1 MTCFWTHI
9 GLRARPIAFVLAI
22 AAAWSSSGI
31 SDVSAQKADV
41 YTVAKVKTDA
51 TAKDAVSAKR
61 QALASAGE
69 RALRT
74 LFKRV
79 APYTAYDRL
88 PAVKTALIDDMLEN
102 FSVRRERNSA
112 TQYLA
117 TLDYRFNADA
127 VRQFL
132 SGYNIPHSDVQAAR
146 IIVLPVFIKGDK
158 VIASGS
164 DPWRKAWA
172 QLDLQHAITPV
183 RLVSTGPSLTADV
196 LAAILAGDADRFGA
210 LKTRYKT
217 ETLVLAVARA
227 APGTGRVEIK
237 LYGIDAVGPLALAR
251 TDRIYGTDL
260 DAGVRRAALV
270 SLRILEERWKITQ
283 TDPEAAGG
291 DAAQQPV
298 IMTVEFA
305 SLKQWQQIRA
315 RLARIPG
322 VQAMEISSLSARSAD
337 ITFRYPGGAQRLGP
351 KLSAHNMV
359 MSNIGGDWI
368 LRSN

>member
-1 MTCFWTHI
+1 MTWLWTHI
-9 GLRARPIAFVLAI
+9 GLPARHLAFVLAI
-22 AAAWSSSGI
+22 AVAWSGGGI
-31 SDVSAQKADV
+31 PAVRAQKADV

-51 TAKDAVSAKR
+51 TAKDAVAAKK
-61 QALASAGE
+61 QALASAGK

-79 APYTAYDRL
+79 TPYTAYDRL

-132 SGYNIPHSDVQAAR
+132 SGYNIPHSDVQASRVA
-146 IIVLPVFIKGDK
+146 VLPVYINGDK

-172 QLDLQHAITPV
+172 ALDLQHAITPV
-183 RLVSTGPSLTADV
+183 RLVSTGPALTADA
-196 LAAILAGDADRFGA
+196 LAAILAGDGNRFGA
-210 LKTRYKT
+210 LKAQYKA

-227 APGTGRVEIK
+227 PAGTGRVEIK

-251 TDRIYGTDL
+251 TDRTYGADL
-260 DAGVRRAALV
+260 NATVRRAAHV

-283 TDPEAAGG
+283 TAPEASGG

-298 IMTVEFA
+298 IVTVEFA

-315 RLARIPG
+315 KLTRIPG
-322 VQAMEISSLSARSAD
+322 VKAMEISSLSARSAD
-337 ITFRYPGGAQRLGP
+337 ITFRYPGGVQRLGAR
-351 KLSAHNMV
+351 LSAHNMV
-359 MSNIGGDWI
+359 LSNIGGDWV